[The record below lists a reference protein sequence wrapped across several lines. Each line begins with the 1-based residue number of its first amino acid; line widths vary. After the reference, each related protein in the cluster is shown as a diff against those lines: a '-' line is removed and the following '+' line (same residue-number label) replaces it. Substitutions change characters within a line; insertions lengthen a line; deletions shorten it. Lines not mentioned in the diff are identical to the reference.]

1 MKKRILGLLLTLL
14 MILSLVPVGTGA
26 AEDAWMSFYVSPTG
40 SDSASGTQSAPFKT
54 LARAQEEVRKHN
66 KNMQGDIVVNLMP
79 GRYETMKH
87 LVFTVEDSATNGFEI
102 IWQGTDK
109 NNLPTVSGGKEVIGT
124 WTEGENGIWQVKA
137 ENFDF
142 VREMFVNDR
151 VATRARSAK
160 KVWGTG
166 LYTEAAKWIHP
177 HFGEQSTNYL
187 GYCFDKTKMG
197 LYENP
202 EDVELHA
209 IMKFRTALLRVD
221 DIVQHPD
228 HENQVVVMIDKQ
240 MFNEYNVG
248 MSSGVQVNYN
258 HAFVVENAF
267 ELLDEPGEFYFN
279 KKTKVLYYI
288 PREGENLNNAE
299 VIIPVNEQ
307 LVFVSGNNEK
317 DLVKGIT
324 FQNIRF
330 AHATNYELED
340 NSITGGQAEYHY
352 STYTP
357 YRTGRAAILLDWADN
372 VNIESCVLFGLTG
385 KGIHIRNGVF
395 NSRYDG
401 NVFADLG
408 SDGVDVS
415 VSNHDDDIYTVDYE
429 GPYDVAWHAPWAS
442 SYHYWPASAYN
453 YGALNTQRQ
462 RQEDM
467 AKGSGWYSN
476 PLGSDSPEW
485 VMLEL
490 EREYDLESFEF
501 SFPKTATSEQRSNF
515 EVQISNDRKFGDYKT
530 IATFTEPAE
539 LTEKI
544 AVDGTER
551 YRYIRLIKTDN
562 GPFCLNA
569 VWAWSNEGA
578 PSGSMAPR
586 ELSISNNYFTRVSQ
600 HKQGSYPIMLNY
612 GNNIDVLHNHIEDA
626 PYAGITVGWGWY
638 SPNSSCY
645 DNNISKNKIEDV
657 MQYMDDGAGIYILG
671 PQPGTKVEENLIRN
685 TVHDGMALYFDQG
698 TTGVTANGNV
708 SYGTKT
714 WMNMNI
720 RNNYGAATCLDNEV
734 MNAYTGDN
742 VKFNLMGVD
751 ATDQLT
757 KDGMVTLSHV
767 GLGSL
772 TLYMDVPTQFNITN
786 PPDEV
791 ARIMAESGLEE
802 NWEWIMERVP
812 EEDVQ
817 RTILYGEDSSDARQ
831 LLSAGLTA
839 NLRIEADVD
848 IAKSMLA
855 NGSFGNLPWQYDPAT
870 KVEMEYWIASTE
882 YADDRA
888 DDSTKIHLEEQYNL
902 QRAIRAANDSVYH
915 PSFDEMLTMCE
926 DLAKDTANYTA
937 TDIAAFNKKVAEIR
951 ATNPETKGEK
961 GVAANQL
968 RVAYMD
974 LYSKTKNPEVM
985 AVVVRG
991 GKSEVDAAN
1000 KKVTV
1005 TLPYDMDYSEI
1016 GAPFVAVTPGSKLA
1030 VDSKEINFA
1039 KGKGI
1044 LPIYNEAHRTYS
1056 FWNVEFVHGDKEGT
1070 TGAIDIAPENWTTGN
1085 MNVQKTIID
1094 GALTIEPWYQP
1105 TMNKVLTA
1113 NEISFALNVPRADT
1127 LDGIGMIFGAQTTD
1141 LVYNGFESKNT
1152 YYMLKL
1158 VDQNLTL
1165 YKVKDGVAT
1174 ACMTAEDIYFNYG
1187 EFNPFTITVTEE
1199 HDLNRVT
1206 VKIENDVILDT
1217 LVDEPISK
1225 TGYFGILSKHMAVK
1239 VK

>member
-1 MKKRILGLLLTLL
+1 MKKRFLGLFLTLL
-14 MILSLVPVGTGA
+14 MLLSLMPVQA
-26 AEDAWMSFYVSPTG
+26 SAEGEAWMSFYVSPTG
-40 SDSASGTQSAPFKT
+40 NDSAAGSEVAPFKT
-54 LARAQEEVRKHN
+54 LARAQEEVRKYN
-66 KNMQGDIVVNLMP
+66 KNMQGNIVVNLMP

-87 LVFTVEDSATNGFEI
+87 LVFTTEDSATNGFEI

-109 NNLPTVSGGKEVIGT
+109 NNLPTVSGGKKVTGT
-124 WTEGENGIWQVKA
+124 WKEGANGIWEVKT

-160 KVWGTG
+160 KIWGTG
-166 LYTEAAKWIHP
+166 LYTEDVKWTHP
-177 HFGEQSTNYL
+177 HFGEQSVNYL
-187 GYCFDKTKMG
+187 GYYFDKTKLG

-202 EDVELHA
+202 EDVELHS
-209 IMKFRTALLRVD
+209 IMKFRTALIRVD
-221 DIVQHPD
+221 DIVQDP
-228 HENQVVVMIDKQ
+228 ENENRVIAMIDKQ

-248 MSSGVQVNYN
+248 MGSGVQVNYN

-279 KKTKVLYYI
+279 KKTKTLYYI
-288 PREGENLNNAE
+288 PRDGENLNSAE

-317 DLVKGIT
+317 DMVTGIT

-330 AHATNYELED
+330 AHSTNYELED
-340 NSITGGQAEYHY
+340 NSILGGQAEYHY
-352 STYTP
+352 STYSP

-372 VNIESCVLFGLTG
+372 VNIESCVLYGLTG
-385 KGIHIRNGVF
+385 KAIHLRNGVF

-415 VSNHDDDIYTVDYE
+415 VSNHDNDILTVDYE

-453 YGALNTQRQ
+453 YGALNTQRLQ
-462 RQEDM
+462 QESM
-467 AKGSGWYSN
+467 EKGSGWYSN
-476 PLGSDSPEW
+476 PLGNDTPAW
-485 VMLEL
+485 VIIEL
-490 EREYDLESFEF
+490 ERAYTLESFQF
-501 SFPKTATSEQRSNF
+501 SFPRMATQEERSNF
-515 EVQISNDRKFGDYKT
+515 EVQISADRKFADYKT
-530 IATFTEPAE
+530 IATYTEAADFD
-539 LTEKI
+539 EKI
-544 AVDGTER
+544 EIADGEK
-551 YRYIRLIKTDN
+551 YRYIRLIKKDN
-562 GPFCLNA
+562 GPFCLNG

-612 GNNIDVLHNHIEDA
+612 GNNIDVLHNHIQDA

-638 SPNSSCY
+638 ATNSSCY
-645 DNNISKNKIEDV
+645 DNNISKNKIEDT

-671 PQPGTKVEENLIRN
+671 PQPGTKVEENFIRN

-720 RNNYGAATCLDNEV
+720 RNNYGAATCLDNKV

-751 ATDQLT
+751 ATNQLT
-757 KDGMVTLSHV
+757 ADGMVTLSHV
-767 GLGSL
+767 GMGSL

-831 LLSAGLTA
+831 LISAGLTA
-839 NLRIEADVD
+839 NGRIGADID
-848 IAKSMLA
+848 IANSMLA
-855 NGSFGNLPWQYDPAT
+855 NGSFGDLPWQYDPAT

-888 DDSTKIHLEEQYNL
+888 DDHTKVHLEEQYSL
-902 QRAIRAANDSVYH
+902 QRAIRAANDSVRH
-915 PSFDEMLTMCE
+915 PSYAEMLDMCAE
-926 DLAKDTANYTA
+926 LAKDTARFTEK
-937 TDIAAFNKKVAEIR
+937 DIAAFNKKVEEIK
-951 ATNPETKGEK
+951 AANPGTKGEK

-968 RVAYMD
+968 RVAYME
-974 LYSKTKNPEVM
+974 LYSLMKEPEVVE
-985 AVVVRG
+985 VVVRG
-991 GKSEVDAAN
+991 GESEVDVAT
-1000 KKVTV
+1000 KTVTV
-1005 TLPYDMDYSEI
+1005 TLPYDMDFSEI
-1016 GAPFVAVTPGSKLA
+1016 KAPFVATTPGSELA
-1030 VDSKEINFA
+1030 VSSSEINFS
-1039 KGKGI
+1039 KGTAT
-1044 LPIYNEAHRTYS
+1044 LPIKKLSDSSFTY
-1056 FWNVEFVHGDKEGT
+1056 WKVNFVRET
-1070 TGAIDIAPENWTTGN
+1070 NSRSGAISLNPEDWTTGN
-1085 MNVQKTIID
+1085 PNIEKTVVAD
-1094 GALTIEPWYQP
+1094 AMTIEPWYQP
-1105 TMNKVLTA
+1105 TMNKKLLT
-1113 NEISFALNVPRADT
+1113 NNLSFSLWAPRVDK
-1127 LDGIGMIFGAQTTD
+1127 LDGYGIIFGAQSTD
-1141 LVYNGFESKNT
+1141 VVYNGYEDKNT

-1158 VDQNLTL
+1158 VDQKLTL
-1165 YKVKDGVAT
+1165 YKVKAGVAT
-1174 ACMTAEDIYFNYG
+1174 ECSSAEDVYFNYG
-1187 EFNPFTITVTEE
+1187 EFNPFTITATKE
-1199 HDLNRVT
+1199 HNLNRIT

-1217 LVDEPISK
+1217 LVSEPVSD
-1225 TGYFGILSKHMAVK
+1225 TGYFGILSKHNAVK
-1239 VK
+1239 IK